1 MEHHLHLQVEEA
13 DNQRETSYY
22 IHADSV
28 PEATKL
34 FERARQNLL
43 HVNRWHELAGP
54 LSSGFQL
61 TDFQGR
67 PVKDRAPIPG
77 DYIQIE
83 RSNHGAHKAY
93 DWVLVEEIEER
104 AMTAYH
110 ISASIK
116 VRPAAMPNQPYAPG
130 TDYTKEPVFSL
141 FSVERIGSMV
151 YASVYG
157 VPKNQQPYSSFL
169 SNLRQSLVQL
179 GTMLGLVKPQWK
191 NLAKGML
198 SL

>member
-43 HVNRWHELAGP
+43 QVNRWHELAGP
-54 LSSGFQL
+54 LSNGFQL
-61 TDFQGR
+61 TDEKGNI
-67 PVKDRAPIPG
+67 VKDRAPVPG
-77 DYIQIE
+77 DYIRIE
-83 RSNHGAHKAY
+83 RANQATDTSY
-93 DWVLVEEIEER
+93 DWVIVEEIEER

-110 ISASIK
+110 ISATIK
-116 VRPAAMPNQPYAPG
+116 VRPVAMPNQS
-130 TDYTKEPVFSL
+130 YTSQLVVAKAPVFSL

-157 VPKNQQPYSSFL
+157 LPKQQQNSGFL
-169 SNLRQSLVQL
+169 SNLRQSIIQL
-179 GTMLGLVKPQWK
+179 GTTLGLVKPEWQH
-191 NLAKGML
+191 LAKGVL
-198 SL
+198 SV